1 MTDISVTA
9 ANVVAGANAKKTPG
23 TAGGTVTAGQ
33 PVYRDPTSKKFLIA
47 DSDSA
52 TAAVRDAFGIA
63 LHGASLDQPLMV
75 QTEGDINLGATL
87 VVGKTYVLSDTPGG
101 IMPVDDLETGDYPTV
116 LGVASSASNLKM
128 KIVAGGAA
136 VPAP

>member
-9 ANVVAGANAKKTPG
+9 ANVVAGSNAKKTPG
-23 TAGGTVTAGQ
+23 VAGATITAGQ
-33 PVYRDPTSKKFLIA
+33 TVYRAAASGKFLLA

-52 TAAVRDAFGIA
+52 TAEVRLPAGIA
-63 LHGASLDQPLMV
+63 LNGASDGQPLTV
-75 QTEGDINLGATL
+75 QTEGDINVGATL

-101 IMPVDDLETGDYPTV
+101 IMPVDDLEQGDYTTV
-116 LGVASSASNLKM
+116 IGVASSASNLKM
-128 KIVAGGAA
+128 DIVAGTAA